1 MLCDFL
7 ISLVASYIAVLTSA
21 AGLIDGTAGIVFSV
35 VEVIIVSLLFFTREG
50 KAFTRRVIGS
60 FIAYP
65 LLALLASESGLYEQA
80 FRLFN
85 PQYYNE
91 YGIGF
96 DYISFIFIWL
106 PFAGVMLA
114 LQFKSV
120 KPEISIYM
128 GLAVGIVIFCFIFYS
143 FKLEHNS
150 FTFKFLFKFCS

>member
-1 MLCDFL
+1 MLYDFL
-7 ISLVASYIAVLTSA
+7 ISLVASYIGVLVSA
-21 AGLIDGTAGIVFSV
+21 AGLINGTAGIVLGV
-35 VEVIIVSLLFFTREG
+35 IEVIIVGLLFFTREE

-65 LLALLASESGLYEQA
+65 LLALLTSELGLYEQA

-96 DYISFIFIWL
+96 AYSFGFIFIWL

-114 LQFKSV
+114 LSALIGRLLCR
-120 KPEISIYM
+120 ISENKRGQEDEEAEELISLVTEEREY
-128 GLAVGIVIFCFIFYS
+128 
-143 FKLEHNS
+143 
-150 FTFKFLFKFCS
+150 

>member
-21 AGLIDGTAGIVFSV
+21 AWLIDGTAGIVFSV
-35 VEVIIVSLLFFTREG
+35 IEVIIVSLLFFIREE

-65 LLALLASESGLYEQA
+65 LLALLTSESGLYEQA

-85 PQYYNE
+85 PHYYNE

-96 DYISFIFIWL
+96 AYSFGFIFVWL

-114 LQFKSV
+114 LSALIGRLLCR
-120 KPEISIYM
+120 ISENKRGQEDEEAEELISLVTEEREY
-128 GLAVGIVIFCFIFYS
+128 
-143 FKLEHNS
+143 
-150 FTFKFLFKFCS
+150 

>member
-21 AGLIDGTAGIVFSV
+21 AGLINGTVGIVFSV
-35 VEVIIVSLLFFTREG
+35 IEVIIVSLLFFTREG
-50 KAFTRRVIGS
+50 KAFARRVIGS

-65 LLALLASESGLYEQA
+65 LLALLTSESGLYEQA
-80 FRLFN
+80 FGLFN

-96 DYISFIFIWL
+96 DYSFGFLFVWL

-114 LQFKSV
+114 LSALIGRLLCRISENKSEQEDE
-120 KPEISIYM
+120 KAEELISLVTEEREY
-128 GLAVGIVIFCFIFYS
+128 
-143 FKLEHNS
+143 
-150 FTFKFLFKFCS
+150 

>member
-35 VEVIIVSLLFFTREG
+35 IEVIIVSLLFFTREG

-65 LLALLASESGLYEQA
+65 LLALLTSESGLYEQA
-80 FRLFN
+80 FGLFN

-96 DYISFIFIWL
+96 DYSFGFLFVWL

-114 LQFKSV
+114 LSALIGRLFCR
-120 KPEISIYM
+120 ISENKRGQEDEEAE
-128 GLAVGIVIFCFIFYS
+128 GLISLVTEEREY
-143 FKLEHNS
+143 
-150 FTFKFLFKFCS
+150 

>member
-65 LLALLASESGLYEQA
+65 LLALLTSESGLYEQA
-80 FRLFN
+80 FGLFN

-114 LQFKSV
+114 LSALIGRLFCR
-120 KPEISIYM
+120 ISENKRGQEDEEAE
-128 GLAVGIVIFCFIFYS
+128 GLISLVTEEREY
-143 FKLEHNS
+143 
-150 FTFKFLFKFCS
+150 

>member
-1 MLCDFL
+1 MLYDFL

-21 AGLIDGTAGIVFSV
+21 AWLIDGTAGIVFSV
-35 VEVIIVSLLFFTREG
+35 IEVIIVSLLFFIREE
-50 KAFTRRVIGS
+50 KAFTRRVVGS

-65 LLALLASESGLYEQA
+65 LLALLTSESGLYEQA

-96 DYISFIFIWL
+96 EYSFGFLFVWL

-114 LQFKSV
+114 LSALIGRLV
-120 KPEISIYM
+120 CRISENKCGQEDEEAE
-128 GLAVGIVIFCFIFYS
+128 GLISLVTEEREY
-143 FKLEHNS
+143 
-150 FTFKFLFKFCS
+150 

>member
-1 MLCDFL
+1 
-7 ISLVASYIAVLTSA
+7 AVLTSA
-21 AGLIDGTAGIVFSV
+21 AGLINGTAGIVFSV
-35 VEVIIVSLLFFTREG
+35 IEVIIVSLLFFTREG

-65 LLALLASESGLYEQA
+65 LLALLTSESGLYEQA

-96 DYISFIFIWL
+96 DYSFGFLFVWL

-114 LQFKSV
+114 LSALIGRVFCR
-120 KPEISIYM
+120 ISENKRGQEDEEAEELISLVTEEREY
-128 GLAVGIVIFCFIFYS
+128 
-143 FKLEHNS
+143 
-150 FTFKFLFKFCS
+150 

>member
-1 MLCDFL
+1 MICDFL

-35 VEVIIVSLLFFTREG
+35 VEVIIVSLLFFTREE

-65 LLALLASESGLYEQA
+65 LLALLTSELGLYEQA
-80 FRLFN
+80 FGLFN

-96 DYISFIFIWL
+96 DYISFIFIWM
-106 PFAGVMLA
+106 PFAGIMLA
-114 LQFKSV
+114 PSALIGRLFCR
-120 KPEISIYM
+120 ISENKRGQEEEEAE
-128 GLAVGIVIFCFIFYS
+128 GLISLVTEEREY
-143 FKLEHNS
+143 
-150 FTFKFLFKFCS
+150 

>member
-35 VEVIIVSLLFFTREG
+35 IEVIIVSLLFFTREG

-80 FRLFN
+80 FGLFN

-96 DYISFIFIWL
+96 GYSFSFIFTWL
-106 PFAGVMLA
+106 PFAGILLA
-114 LQFKSV
+114 LSALIGRLFCRISENKSV
-120 KPEISIYM
+120 QEDEEVEELISLVTEEREY
-128 GLAVGIVIFCFIFYS
+128 
-143 FKLEHNS
+143 
-150 FTFKFLFKFCS
+150 